1 MRSFLICLFLAT
13 LSYASIGKIT
23 VTNGDIS
30 VLRASK
36 SLKASSG
43 FALEEKDSIK
53 STKGS
58 TAQLVFND
66 NTVITVGSNTTFSV
80 QEYSSDASSPKA
92 KFAIAEGTFKTI
104 TGKIGKIA
112 PDKFKMET
120 KTATIGIRGTTV
132 VGNVAPDGTLT
143 VACTR
148 GAITVT
154 PNVPQG
160 QPTVVPQGQFTKS
173 KGGNVEPPRQLTP
186 NDLRNLQGDLAPL
199 ARNNTPATE
208 AQEGG
213 NGGGQPTQ
221 STQNNPIPNLDN
233 IKELTS
239 KVAENLVNDKLTTS
253 LSTPWAAAYGDDYDK
268 DYAYWLDG
276 RRSIFYA
283 SKANY
288 DAQGGGFNYYNDS
301 SSWYGSIYPTYNE
314 ASLDSF
320 FSGITAYGAATVAG
334 EDSFSFRLGGNI
346 DGYAVNATNSKFYTM
361 SDSAGADYASWG
373 YWIAE
378 YDISGTPYVKFGA
391 WVGGALT
398 LESEVNA
405 LVSSNAVASYK
416 GQSIGGVVNSDGY
429 YSAIAMNTNNAVNLT
444 IGFGS
449 NKSINGSINFDTV
462 GGQQWRANITA
473 GSGAT
478 QLAAAGAYFRTNSD
492 LMGSFVGTGSNGS
505 AINTGGIDG
514 KFYGPNAKTIGGS
527 FVLITDGNAKASGV
541 FKANKQ

>member
-1 MRSFLICLFLAT
+1 MSIFKYIVSFIALTT

-239 KVAENLVNDKLTTS
+239 KVAENLVNDGVLQKS
-253 LSTPWAAAYGDDYDK
+253 VKPWADTYTA
-268 DYAYWLDG
+268 
-276 RRSIFYA
+276 
-283 SKANY
+283 
-288 DAQGGGFNYYNDS
+288 GGYISGTSYQVNGWKTSFSSLNGVVSGDS
-301 SSWYGSIYPTYNE
+301 SLESNVGLTLNVATKTVTAVEGILDSPTYS
-314 ASLDSF
+314 ALTISS
-320 FSGITAYGAATVAG
+320 
-334 EDSFSFRLGGNI
+334 EDSFSFGVNGTI
-346 DGYAVNATNSKFYTM
+346 YDAITYDYVPATAAVTTA
-361 SDSAGADYASWG
+361 SDSAGADYVSWG
-373 YWIAE
+373 YWATS
-378 YDISGTPYVKFGA
+378 YTDGNSGDAKEFGT
-391 WVGGALT
+391 WVGGAKT
-398 LESEVNA
+398 A
-405 LVSSNAVASYK
+405 VSSVPISGTATYK
-416 GQSIGGVVNSDGY
+416 GNVIGGVVGGVGPAPVYSPILMNSFN
-429 YSAIAMNTNNAVNLT
+429 SATFNVD
-444 IGFGS
+444 FGS
-449 NKSINGSINFDTV
+449 NKSVAGNLSFNTASGQTWNVNFSGPSSIDGNGFWINADTFGHSISGQAGNGGTVDNIPSNSV
-462 GGQQWRANITA
+462 GG
-473 GSGAT
+473 
-478 QLAAAGAYFRTNSD
+478 D
-492 LMGSFVGTGSNGS
+492 
-505 AINTGGIDG
+505 
-514 KFYGPNAKTIGGS
+514 FYGPNANAVAGGFS
-527 FVLITDGNAKASGV
+527 IKSSDNYGASGV